1 MLIKISF
8 TPDELQLVIDALG
21 RSSNRLE
28 SMARFYP
35 RNYAAHGGKARA
47 MRELRARLT
56 MEPSDPVMDWNK
68 AKQAR

>member
-8 TPDELQLVIDALG
+8 SPDELQLVIDALAY
-21 RSSNRLE
+21 RSTRLE

-35 RNYAAHGGKARA
+35 RSAGPHERTAKA

-68 AKQAR
+68 ARKL